1 MLASMRGEGAEDTL
15 KRIAAALDEV
25 GIPFM
30 IAGSF
35 ATKAHGVPC
44 AMQDLDV
51 IVDPEPAQLE
61 ALLAALPRDA
71 YHVDVDAARDA
82 LRERGI
88 FNIVDLATAWRVD
101 FIVLKDRPFSRGELA
116 RRVSTDLLGVPVLVV
131 SAEDTIVAEL
141 EWSKQSGG
149 SETQRRNVAGIL
161 ASRRPSLDL
170 AYVRRWV
177 QELGL
182 SEEWAPFDG
191 APSES

>member
-1 MLASMRGEGAEDTL
+1 MLTSMRGDGAEDTL

-30 IAGSF
+30 VAGSF

-51 IVDPEPAQLE
+51 VVDPEPAQLE

-82 LRERGI
+82 LRERSI

-116 RRVSTDLLGVPVLVV
+116 RRISTDVLGVPVLVV

-161 ASRRPSLDL
+161 ASRGPSLDL

-191 APSES
+191 AVGES